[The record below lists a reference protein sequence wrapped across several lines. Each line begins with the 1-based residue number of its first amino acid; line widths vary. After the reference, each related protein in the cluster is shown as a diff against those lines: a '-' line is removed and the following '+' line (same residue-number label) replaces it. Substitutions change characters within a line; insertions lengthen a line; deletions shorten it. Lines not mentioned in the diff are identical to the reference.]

1 MNNDWKSEG
10 TNGKGNAEET
20 SYLKRREEDRLSRK
34 KKGAGQTVL
43 TTLVCSVVLVL
54 VTTLGIALYA
64 WIDEAINKSTAEM
77 AVNQNVETQVG
88 DLQAGDIQTDGTYR
102 YTQEELD
109 AQLQAASLKAE
120 EAQALAVQ
128 AKEDEIL
135 GGIRTRLEEGGTMV
149 ETLRPY
155 YPNELVLVSNGTFH
169 FVPIREDLEH
179 NNYVQENLQI
189 LESGEYQYLENEQV
203 ISHKGIDVSHHQGA
217 INWQKVAE
225 DGVEFA
231 LIRTVYRGYKSGA
244 LAEDSYYKQ
253 NIEGASAAG
262 IHVGVYVFT
271 QAITLEEIE
280 EEAALVLEQLAP
292 YQIDGP
298 IVIDV
303 EKTAEATGRMNQIS
317 VEERTNLVLQFCR
330 IIENAGYKPMIYH
343 NMEMGALLIDIET
356 FEGYGKWFAS
366 YSDQMYYPYA
376 YDIWQ
381 YSSTGR
387 VNGIKGDVDLNISF
401 TEFWNE

>member
-10 TNGKGNAEET
+10 TNGKGNTEET

-34 KKGAGQTVL
+34 KKGAGQAVL
-43 TTLVCSVVLVL
+43 TTLLCSVVLVL

-77 AVNQNVETQVG
+77 AMNQNVETQVG
-88 DLQAGDIQTDGTYR
+88 ETQTDETHLYS
-102 YTQEELD
+102 QEELD
-109 AQLQAASLKAE
+109 AQLAEASQAAE
-120 EAQALAVQ
+120 EARALAVQ

-169 FVPIREDLEH
+169 FVPIREDLKH
-179 NNYVQENLQI
+179 NTYIQENLQI
-189 LESGEYQYLENEQV
+189 MESGEYQYVEDDQV
-203 ISHKGIDVSHHQGA
+203 ISHKGIDVSHHQGS
-217 INWQKVAE
+217 INWQQVAD

-231 LIRTVYRGYKSGA
+231 IIRTVYRGYKTGA

-271 QAITLEEIE
+271 QAITSEEIE
-280 EEAALVLEQLAP
+280 EETALVLEQLAP

-356 FEGYGKWFAS
+356 FEGYDKWFAS

-381 YSSTGR
+381 YSATGR

-401 TEFWNE
+401 SEFWNK

>member
-1 MNNDWKSEG
+1 MSNDWKSVE
-10 TNGKGNAEET
+10 TSGKGNEEEA
-20 SYLKRREEDRLSRK
+20 SYVRRRQEDRLSRK
-34 KKGAGQTVL
+34 KKGAGQAVL
-43 TTLVCSVVLVL
+43 TTLVCCVVLVL

-77 AVNQNVETQVG
+77 VMNQDVEAQTEG
-88 DLQAGDIQTDGTYR
+88 TQTDEAHLYS
-102 YTQEELD
+102 QEELD
-109 AQLQAASLKAE
+109 ARLEEAGRAAE
-120 EAQALAVQ
+120 EARALAVQ

-169 FVPIREDLEH
+169 FVPIREDLKH
-179 NNYVQENLQI
+179 NTYLQENLQI

-217 INWQKVAE
+217 INWQKVAD

-231 LIRTVYRGYKSGA
+231 LIRTIYRGYKSGA
-244 LAEDSYYKQ
+244 LEEDSYYKQ

-271 QAITLEEIE
+271 QAITPEEIE
-280 EEAALVLEQLAP
+280 EEAALVLEQLAS
-292 YQIDGP
+292 YEIDGP

-303 EKTAEATGRMNQIS
+303 EKTAEATGRMNQLS

-356 FEGYGKWFAS
+356 FEGYDKWFAS

-387 VNGIKGDVDLNISF
+387 VNGIKGNVDLNISF
-401 TEFWNE
+401 SEFWNE